1 MTAALPKA
9 PKGCH
14 GAVRRPLLE
23 VPFST
28 SCAKSRNRRSRN
40 KIRASFR
47 FRRFYR
53 GEEQPE
59 ICCPANWHAIGHSE
73 APKPYS
79 RNSRPARKDA
89 GNSSVSVSRPHLPRV
104 AGEPW
109 QELREPRAPFQCRGR
124 QGDENLPPEGREP
137 SGPPPPRY
145 EKRFPIITTMP
156 IIPTIFINPIN
167 PEPTSR
173 RFYAKHEG

>member
-1 MTAALPKA
+1 MSAALPKA

-14 GAVRRPLLE
+14 GAERRPLLE

-28 SCAKSRNRRSRN
+28 SCAKSQNRQSPN

-59 ICCPANWHAIGHSE
+59 ICCPANWHAIGHPE
-73 APKPYS
+73 APKAYS

-104 AGEPW
+104 A
-109 QELREPRAPFQCRGR
+109 
-124 QGDENLPPEGREP
+124 ENLGKNFVNRERLFNVEG
-137 SGPPPPRY
+137 
-145 EKRFPIITTMP
+145 
-156 IIPTIFINPIN
+156 
-167 PEPTSR
+167 
-173 RFYAKHEG
+173 AKKMRTNHLKGESHLGLRPLVTKTLYYN